1 MTELRKG
8 ELLAKIVKVAS
19 DDPEVNSGTE
29 QNIKVSYKFSNGD
42 IVIDLVVHN
51 IQKNEEEPDK
61 MTVSYVAC
69 KSVIKN
75 ATKQSQEKAC
85 QMLHRIIETSLKDL
99 IVPGQEQERNEIQQ
113 ALEQQGREQMLAK
126 LPN

>member
-19 DDPEVNSGTE
+19 DDPEVNAGTE
-29 QNIKVSYKFSNGD
+29 QNIKVAYKFSNGD

-61 MTVSYVAC
+61 MTVSYAAC